1 MTAQTLNSSA
11 APGRMPSAPRSRINA
26 SPAFVLG
33 TVLVAQ
39 LMVVLDASIVNV
51 ALPDMARS
59 LGLGQTGLSWV
70 MNAYTLAFGG
80 FLLLGARAGDLL
92 GRRRVFL
99 AGMTVFV
106 AASFAGGLA
115 TTGELLIAARAV
127 QGLGAALAAPAV
139 LAMLTISTPEGR
151 ERTRALGLFT
161 AVSIGGAAIGLVAGG
176 MLTQWVSWRWVM
188 FVNVP
193 IGLAVIVMAALVLP
207 ETPRHS
213 GRVDVAGA
221 ITSTIGMTALVYGF
235 VHAADAGWSDPVTL
249 ASFATALVLLAAFVL
264 VERVAAAPVT
274 PLSLFA
280 DRTRSA
286 AYLGRMLLVAG
297 MMGMFFFMTQL
308 LQTEIG
314 YGPLKAGLAFLPVT
328 VGVLIASQLSARR
341 LVEALGPRPTMV
353 LGALVSA
360 ASVFWLSHTSSD
372 PAYWTIGVP
381 LFLMGLGNG
390 TVFVPITG
398 AALQGVDP
406 KHAGAAAGLVNV
418 AQQIGST
425 LGLAVLVTVF
435 SAAGRHAAAAGPGT
449 RDAVQQAQHVFVSGA
464 DAALLTAAGL
474 ILATAVVATTM
485 YRTPRRSRSA
495 ATAPVVPALD

>member
-1 MTAQTLNSSA
+1 VTVQTLNPA
-11 APGRMPSAPRSRINA
+11 APAGRTPSGRGRRRNA
-26 SPAFVLG
+26 SPAVVLG

-59 LGLGQTGLSWV
+59 LDLGQTGLSWV

-80 FLLLGARAGDLL
+80 LLLLGARAGDLL

-99 AGMTVFV
+99 AGMAVFV
-106 AASFAGGLA
+106 LASFVGGLA
-115 TTGELLIAARAV
+115 TSGEWLIASRAV

-139 LAMLTISTPEGR
+139 LAMLTINTPEGR

-193 IGLAVIVMAALVLP
+193 IGLAVIVVAALVLP
-207 ETPRHS
+207 ETPRHR
-213 GRVDVAGA
+213 GKVDVAGA
-221 ITSTIGMTALVYGF
+221 VTSTLGMTALVYGF
-235 VHAADAGWSDPVTL
+235 VHAADAGWSDAVTL
-249 ASFATALVLLAAFVL
+249 ASFAAAVLLLAVFVL
-264 VERVAAAPVT
+264 VERVADAPVT

-286 AYLGRMLLVAG
+286 AYLGRLLLVAG

-328 VGVLIASQLSARR
+328 AGVLIASQLSARR
-341 LVEALGPRPTMV
+341 VVEAIGPRATMV
-353 LGALVSA
+353 IGALVSA
-360 ASVFWLSHTSSD
+360 SSVFWLSHTSSD
-372 PAYWTIGVP
+372 SAYWTIGVP

-398 AALQGVDP
+398 AALQGVEP
-406 KHAGAAAGLVNV
+406 RFAGAAAGLVNV

-435 SAAGRHAAAAGPGT
+435 SAAGRHAAAAGPGA
-449 RDAVQQAQHVFVSGA
+449 RDAAEQARHVFVSGA

-474 ILATAVVATTM
+474 ILLTALVATTM
-485 YRTPRRSRSA
+485 HRTPRRARTVAPARA
-495 ATAPVVPALD
+495 APALD